1 MKSLIAVLGM
11 CLMSGV
17 HAAGKLTDNIRIE
30 SAALGYALQYRVYTP
45 ERMPRRARLPVLYVT
60 DGPGY
65 ISNGELPQL
74 LDAEIA
80 RGTIDPVIAV
90 FVDARN
96 PDNLRENRRNEQ
108 FFCNPEY
115 VGFFTDELVPAIDAA
130 YRTEADRAGRVI
142 LGLSFGAHNSACFG

>member
-96 PDNLRENRRNEQ
+96 PDNTSVFSLMNSCRRSTRHIAQ
-108 FFCNPEY
+108 RQT
-115 VGFFTDELVPAIDAA
+115 G
-130 YRTEADRAGRVI
+130 RAG
-142 LGLSFGAHNSACFG
+142 